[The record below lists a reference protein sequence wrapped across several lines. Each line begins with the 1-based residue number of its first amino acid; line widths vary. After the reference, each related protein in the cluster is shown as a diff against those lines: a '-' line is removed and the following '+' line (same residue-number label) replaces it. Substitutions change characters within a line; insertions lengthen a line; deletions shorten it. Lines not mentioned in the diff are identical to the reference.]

1 MLASTDALAQICI
14 EKPITLEALRKMGIL
29 PPTTIEY
36 CGDMIVLT
44 VRKHM
49 EDKGESISE
58 PCDCE
63 MNPDMKLFG
72 LLMKL
77 NHEISNRIFTP
88 VNRIISQ
95 STLKKLC
102 ELKPVTRFQLMEKT
116 HIGNSKCLVFGR
128 IFIQAVRE
136 YTGDQSQPDGF
147 EGAPK
152 ADSELFVKLADLRH
166 RFAVRE
172 NKTDLSV
179 MSDYTL
185 YDICIKRPQND
196 EDFRAIYGIGEF
208 KSQKYAAAFI
218 AAVRE
223 YKDQ

>member
-1 MLASTDALAQICI
+1 M
-14 EKPITLEALRKMGIL
+14 
-29 PPTTIEY
+29 
-36 CGDMIVLT
+36 
-44 VRKHM
+44 
-49 EDKGESISE
+49 
-58 PCDCE
+58 
-63 MNPDMKLFG
+63 
-72 LLMKL
+72 
-77 NHEISNRIFTP
+77 
-88 VNRIISQ
+88 
-95 STLKKLC
+95 
-102 ELKPVTRFQLMEKT
+102 
-116 HIGNSKCLVFGR
+116 FGR